1 MSEKVYTKSA
11 PDAIGPYSQAVK
23 VGNLVFTSGQIAI
36 DPSVGDVVA
45 KTIEEQTEQVC
56 KNLTEVLKAAGTSI
70 DKAVK
75 TVCFLKEMGDF
86 AAFNEVYGS
95 YFTENPP
102 ARSTVAVKS
111 LPKDALVEVEITA
124 VIG

>member
-1 MSEKVYTKSA
+1 MENIKGLLESENLNMSN
-11 PDAIGPYSQAVK
+11 I
-23 VGNLVFTSGQIAI
+23 I
-36 DPSVGDVVA
+36 
-45 KTIEEQTEQVC
+45 KTTC
-56 KNLTEVLKAAGTSI
+56 YLSDMSN
-70 DKAVK
+70 
-75 TVCFLKEMGDF
+75 F

-95 YFTENPP
+95 YFTDNPP

>member
-1 MSEKVYTKSA
+1 MS
-11 PDAIGPYSQAVK
+11 
-23 VGNLVFTSGQIAI
+23 N
-36 DPSVGDVVA
+36 
-45 KTIEEQTEQVC
+45 
-56 KNLTEVLKAAGTSI
+56 
-70 DKAVK
+70 
-75 TVCFLKEMGDF
+75 F

>member
-1 MSEKVYTKSA
+1 MDPVS
-11 PDAIGPYSQAVK
+11 
-23 VGNLVFTSGQIAI
+23 GNIVENDI
-36 DPSVGDVVA
+36 
-45 KTIEEQTEQVC
+45 KKQTERVMENI
-56 KNLTEVLKAAGTSI
+56 KGLLESENLNLSNI
-70 DKAVK
+70 IK
-75 TVCFLKEMGDF
+75 TTCYLSDMSNF